1 MDKDFNKL
9 ECSMLSTKYLL
20 SNRADTWSG
29 TEILHAT
36 CGADNSNNKT
46 NKNWEIV
53 QKPTMYIHGSLII
66 NQNIYTWYL

>member
-1 MDKDFNKL
+1 MLFFWLQMDKDFNKL

-36 CGADNSNNKT
+36 CGADNNNNNKT
-46 NKNWEIV
+46 NK
-53 QKPTMYIHGSLII
+53 QKLKSCPEARDVYP
-66 NQNIYTWYL
+66 W